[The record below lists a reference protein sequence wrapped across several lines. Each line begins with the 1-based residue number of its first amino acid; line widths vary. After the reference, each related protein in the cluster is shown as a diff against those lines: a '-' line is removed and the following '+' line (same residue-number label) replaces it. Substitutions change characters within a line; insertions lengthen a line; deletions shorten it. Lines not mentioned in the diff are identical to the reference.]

1 MDFQAEH
8 IGLYFGQSQIKNVQ
22 EQYKNYQELMIA
34 WQWLQ
39 ADSDEIVAEIKPQNQ
54 YEKNRQIVKP
64 QLDDLGRAIEASFRY
79 RFLGDKT
86 AAEQAVSTLQANIGL
101 SEQNTLL
108 ETIQSTLSAAHC
120 FEMIRE
126 TFNNS
131 EQWLDEFASFTDK
144 LMKPNDDTSS
154 LEQLWLITLK
164 IVSGVV
170 LEDEHRFREGIT
182 AYQQAINEHIHPEG
196 YVKPIVKDEEDAVKA
211 YREMTL
217 ACSALVLATEAASQ
231 AGHDLWSY
239 KSRDVSI
246 NTAAT
251 YLVYYYFYPD
261 KWRWGEGLT
270 ENDTQVIFRE
280 YGAWMDIICQHV
292 IPRGVELLLSQQ
304 RPFFNPYMGGLTT
317 LSHFKTKTRKRWG
330 LFG

>member
-1 MDFQAEH
+1 MNFQAEH

-22 EQYKNYQELMIA
+22 EQYRNYQDLTIA

-39 ADSDEIVAEIKPQNQ
+39 ANSDEIVGETKPQNQ
-54 YEKNRQIVKP
+54 YEEARQIIKP
-64 QLDDLGRAIEASFRY
+64 QLDSLGHAIEAGFRY
-79 RFLGDKT
+79 RFLEDKT
-86 AAEQAVSTLQANIGL
+86 AAEQVISELETSIGL
-101 SEQNTLL
+101 SEQSTLL
-108 ETIQSTLSAAHC
+108 ETIQSTLTAAHC
-120 FEMIRE
+120 FEMVRE
-126 TFNNS
+126 TFDDS
-131 EQWLDEFASFTDK
+131 EQWLNEFALFTDK
-144 LMKPNDDTSS
+144 LIKSTDEASS

-170 LEDEHRFREGIT
+170 LENKSHFNAGIT
-182 AYQQAINEHIHPEG
+182 AYHQAIDEHIHPEG
-196 YVKPIVKDEEDAVKA
+196 YIKPIVKDEEDAVKA

-217 ACSALVLATEAASQ
+217 ACAALVLATEAASQ
-231 AGHDLWSY
+231 AGYDLWSY

-261 KWRWGEGLT
+261 KWRWGEGLI
-270 ENDTQVIFRE
+270 ESETQAIFRD
-280 YGAWMDIICQHV
+280 YGAWMDIICHHV
-292 IPRGVELLLSQQ
+292 MPRGVELLLSQQ

-317 LSHFKTKTRKRWG
+317 LSHFKTKGHKRWG